1 MRRCLYLSQ
10 EEETEAGAMKNQ
22 IDEATK
28 QERYHRLMAL
38 QAKIS
43 EEIQQEREGKVLT
56 VLVEGHDEKI
66 RTLLWRGPMRKLLIL
81 TVRSLLKVLRDFVGD
96 FVNVQIDQGFTYEAV
111 SHLVRS
117 ECSVDVEIISTGT
130 ELLLGDILNT
140 SFQLLSRTLNDA
152 GFSVLYQSTVGD
164 NQKRLLAALSIAQT
178 RAQIIILTGGLGPTR
193 GDITAQTVAD
203 FLGRPLVLSEEWLKK
218 MEAYFAS
225 RGLVMSPNNRKQAY
239 VPEGAVI
246 FNNDVGTAPGMAI
259 ETNGGKVLILLPG
272 PPEETKF
279 VLENEMMPYLRQKFQ
294 SQGIIHSRIL
304 HLKGLTESMTAE
316 KLDDIIMAQT
326 NPTVALYARRGE
338 ILVRITAKAA
348 SLEDC
353 MALIHSEETKIR
365 AKVGE
370 YIYGTDYETW
380 GKHWESC
387 CVLRA

>member
-1 MRRCLYLSQ
+1 M
-10 EEETEAGAMKNQ
+10 
-22 IDEATK
+22 
-28 QERYHRLMAL
+28 
-38 QAKIS
+38 
-43 EEIQQEREGKVLT
+43 
-56 VLVEGHDEKI
+56 
-66 RTLLWRGPMRKLLIL
+66 
-81 TVRSLLKVLRDFVGD
+81 
-96 FVNVQIDQGFTYEAV
+96 
-111 SHLVRS
+111 
-117 ECSVDVEIISTGT
+117 DVEIISTGT

-294 SQGIIHSRIL
+294 SQGIIH
-304 HLKGLTESMTAE
+304 
-316 KLDDIIMAQT
+316 
-326 NPTVALYARRGE
+326 
-338 ILVRITAKAA
+338 
-348 SLEDC
+348 
-353 MALIHSEETKIR
+353 
-365 AKVGE
+365 
-370 YIYGTDYETW
+370 
-380 GKHWESC
+380 
-387 CVLRA
+387 

>member
-1 MRRCLYLSQ
+1 M
-10 EEETEAGAMKNQ
+10 
-22 IDEATK
+22 
-28 QERYHRLMAL
+28 
-38 QAKIS
+38 
-43 EEIQQEREGKVLT
+43 
-56 VLVEGHDEKI
+56 
-66 RTLLWRGPMRKLLIL
+66 
-81 TVRSLLKVLRDFVGD
+81 
-96 FVNVQIDQGFTYEAV
+96 
-111 SHLVRS
+111 
-117 ECSVDVEIISTGT
+117 DVEIISTGT

-353 MALIHSEETKIR
+353 MALIHNEETKIR

-370 YIYGTDYETW
+370 YIYGTDYETLGEAL
-380 GKHWESC
+380 GKLLRAKGMTIAFAESC
-387 CVLRA
+387 T